1 MSHVGPA
8 PAPPSAGPALQVP
21 GYEVLGELGRGGMG
35 VVYLARNV
43 LMDRREVLKV
53 VNKALL
59 DKPGVMERFLRE
71 IRSAAMLRH
80 NNVVQA
86 YSAVQAG
93 ELLLFAMEY
102 VEGEDL
108 DKVVERQGPLA
119 VPYACHYVSQAA
131 MGLQHAHEQGMVHRD
146 VKPQNLMLCLL
157 KKKHI
162 VKVLD
167 FGLAKARREGEAVTD
182 LTGFGAVMGTPA
194 YMAPEQAQDAASA
207 DVRADIYSLGC
218 TLYFLL
224 TGAPP
229 FIGKSVFAILQAH
242 VSAEPTPL
250 GQRCAA
256 ESPELAAVVAKMM
269 AKDPA
274 RRYQTPI
281 EAAQALAPFIK
292 PGSPPKVRKRPN
304 RWLIGAALGVVLLLA
319 GLTALW
325 VGGAFRGK
333 TLESHADPVGFPGLF
348 PEKAPAGAD
357 APFDATEAK
366 RLQRAWAAYLGAPV
380 EQEAELGGGVTM
392 KLELIPPGT
401 FTMGSPPGEDGSSD
415 HERPQHSV
423 EITKPFYLGTFPVT
437 RGQFAA
443 FIKDDG
449 YQTEAEKAGDKS
461 TWRDPGFTG
470 YSQTDNDPVV
480 EATWNDAGKF
490 CAWLSKKEGR
500 TYELPTEAEW
510 EYACRAGTTTAFS
523 FGDDPKALG
532 DYAWYGS
539 NSGNH
544 THPVGVKKPNPWDLY
559 DMHGNVWQWCADDYD
574 AYHAK
579 SPIKD
584 PKYDNSGQ
592 SRVLRGGSWN
602 FDPRFCRS
610 AYRHFSDPGNCNGCY
625 GFRVVFRVPARTP

>member
-1 MSHVGPA
+1 MRDVPPGGNESLPLTLEQRLNTAGRRFEAACKAGLAPPIEGFLGETTGAERAALLRELVRLDAAHRRAGGQAVSAADYLRRFPELDAAWLDREIGTATLSHAAPAPGLAETVSHVGPA
-8 PAPPSAGPALQVP
+8 PAPPSAGPALLVP

-108 DKVVERQGPLA
+108 DKVVQRQGPLP

-146 VKPQNLMLCLL
+146 VKPQNLMLCLQ

-229 FIGKSVFAILQAH
+229 FTGKSVFAILQAH
-242 VSAEPTPL
+242 
-250 GQRCAA
+250 
-256 ESPELAAVVAKMM
+256 
-269 AKDPA
+269 D
-274 RRYQTPI
+274 RR
-281 EAAQALAPFIK
+281 
-292 PGSPPKVRKRPN
+292 
-304 RWLIGAALGVVLLLA
+304 
-319 GLTALW
+319 
-325 VGGAFRGK
+325 
-333 TLESHADPVGFPGLF
+333 
-348 PEKAPAGAD
+348 
-357 APFDATEAK
+357 
-366 RLQRAWAAYLGAPV
+366 
-380 EQEAELGGGVTM
+380 
-392 KLELIPPGT
+392 
-401 FTMGSPPGEDGSSD
+401 
-415 HERPQHSV
+415 
-423 EITKPFYLGTFPVT
+423 
-437 RGQFAA
+437 
-443 FIKDDG
+443 
-449 YQTEAEKAGDKS
+449 
-461 TWRDPGFTG
+461 
-470 YSQTDNDPVV
+470 
-480 EATWNDAGKF
+480 
-490 CAWLSKKEGR
+490 
-500 TYELPTEAEW
+500 
-510 EYACRAGTTTAFS
+510 
-523 FGDDPKALG
+523 
-532 DYAWYGS
+532 
-539 NSGNH
+539 
-544 THPVGVKKPNPWDLY
+544 
-559 DMHGNVWQWCADDYD
+559 
-574 AYHAK
+574 
-579 SPIKD
+579 
-584 PKYDNSGQ
+584 
-592 SRVLRGGSWN
+592 SRR
-602 FDPRFCRS
+602 R
-610 AYRHFSDPGNCNGCY
+610 
-625 GFRVVFRVPARTP
+625 